1 MTMQDDRQQSK
12 RNLNVRDQGQRAQN
26 QSYQD
31 QSYQNQSYQDQSYQD
46 QSAQNQRAPNPC
58 EPQFNDRL
66 GEEIKNAMASS
77 EKPDDNL
84 NKILMRQVRE
94 KEAYL
99 KSAAGTRTISL
110 WFLPMLLNG
119 LLFGMLAFLGYF
131 LIPNMLLAKLVM
143 SACIYMVLA
152 GVALTAAGMWFSDLK
167 EKMVLVLEK
176 GGNKA

>member
-1 MTMQDDRQQSK
+1 MSMQDDRQQNK
-12 RNLNVRDQGQRAQN
+12 RQQNDRNLNDRYQGQRN
-26 QSYQD
+26 QD
-31 QSYQNQSYQDQSYQD
+31 QRYQGQRNQDQREQD
-46 QSAQNQRAPNPC
+46 HR
-58 EPQFNDRL
+58 EPQLNDRL

-94 KEAYL
+94 KEVYL
-99 KSAAGTRTISL
+99 KSAAGARTISL

-119 LLFGMLAFLGYF
+119 LLFGLLAFLGYF

-167 EKMVLVLEK
+167 EKMVLVFEK
-176 GGNKA
+176 GGDKA

>member
-1 MTMQDDRQQSK
+1 MSMQDDRQQNK
-12 RNLNVRDQGQRAQN
+12 RQQNDRNLNDRYQGQRYQDQRDQGHR
-26 QSYQD
+26 
-31 QSYQNQSYQDQSYQD
+31 
-46 QSAQNQRAPNPC
+46 

-99 KSAAGTRTISL
+99 KSAAGARTISL

-119 LLFGMLAFLGYF
+119 LLFGLLAFLGYF

>member
-1 MTMQDDRQQSK
+1 MTMQDDRQQSN
-12 RNLNVRDQGQRAQN
+12 RNLNDRDQGQRA
-26 QSYQD
+26 
-31 QSYQNQSYQDQSYQD
+31 QNQSYQDQSYQD
-46 QSAQNQRAPNPC
+46 QSAQNQRARNPC

>member
-1 MTMQDDRQQSK
+1 MTMQDDRQQSN
-12 RNLNVRDQGQRAQN
+12 RNLNDRDQGQRAR
-26 QSYQD
+26 
-31 QSYQNQSYQDQSYQD
+31 NQSYQDQSYQD
-46 QSAQNQRAPNPC
+46 QSAQNQRARNPC

>member
-1 MTMQDDRQQSK
+1 MTMQDDRQQSN
-12 RNLNVRDQGQRAQN
+12 RNLNDRDQGQRA
-26 QSYQD
+26 
-31 QSYQNQSYQDQSYQD
+31 QNQSYQDQSYQD
-46 QSAQNQRAPNPC
+46 QSAQNQRARNPC

-66 GEEIKNAMASS
+66 GKEIKNAMASS

>member
-1 MTMQDDRQQSK
+1 MTMQDDRQQSN

-31 QSYQNQSYQDQSYQD
+31 QR
-46 QSAQNQRAPNPC
+46 AQNQRARNPC

>member
-12 RNLNVRDQGQRAQN
+12 RNLNDRDQGQRAR
-26 QSYQD
+26 
-31 QSYQNQSYQDQSYQD
+31 NQSYQDQSYQD
-46 QSAQNQRAPNPC
+46 QRAQNQRARNPC

>member
-1 MTMQDDRQQSK
+1 MTMQDDRQQSN
-12 RNLNVRDQGQRAQN
+12 RNLNDRDQGQRA
-26 QSYQD
+26 
-31 QSYQNQSYQDQSYQD
+31 QNQSYQDQSYQD

>member
-1 MTMQDDRQQSK
+1 MTMQDDRQQSN
-12 RNLNVRDQGQRAQN
+12 RNLNDRDQGQRAQN

-31 QSYQNQSYQDQSYQD
+31 QSYQDQR
-46 QSAQNQRAPNPC
+46 AQNQRARNPC